1 MTERQPP
8 AVDRPKL
15 PEPLQ
20 GFRIGVT
27 SDRRSGDLI
36 AALERRGAEVLHAP
50 ALRIAANESDDALV
64 EDTRRLIEASP
75 EIVLITT
82 GYGMHRWLE
91 VADTAGLGAELIT
104 TLERAQVLARGPKAL
119 GAVRAAGLDEARLA
133 EPEGGSGE
141 TGPGETGLGEAA
153 TTASLVDAV
162 INSAAGRRIGIQL
175 HGYTDEVQLARLGA
189 AGASVHTVTPYRW
202 EPVAGDDRLPR
213 LIDAVCDRALDAI
226 TFTSAPAADATLAVA
241 RSSGRWAEFLDA
253 LGSDV
258 ITAVVGPVTAVP
270 LIEAGIPVLRP
281 DRFRLGALI
290 RLVCDQ
296 LSVHRVRRYAP
307 LVRGVPDVVEL
318 RGRTV
323 RIGDRQTRLGPT
335 AVAIFRR
342 LADAESAVLSRDQLS
357 AGLIDGTDPH
367 ALEVAISRLRR
378 NLGVP
383 QLISTVIKRGYR
395 MNVRLLTPSEGPCA
409 QELTGA

>member
-1 MTERQPP
+1 MTGSGERTTT
-8 AVDRPKL
+8 RGL
-15 PEPLQ
+15 PETLQ

-50 ALRIAANESDDALV
+50 ALRIAVNESDASLV
-64 EDTRRLIEASP
+64 EDTRQLIEASP
-75 EIVLITT
+75 ELVLITT

-91 VADTAGLGAELIT
+91 VADTAGLGAELIS
-104 TLERAQVLARGPKAL
+104 TLERARVLARGPKAL
-119 GAVRAAGLDEARLA
+119 GAIRAAGLDEAGLA
-133 EPEGGSGE
+133 ETE
-141 TGPGETGLGEAA
+141 LGEAA

-162 INSAAGRRIGIQL
+162 IDSAAGRRIGIQL
-175 HGYTDEVQLARLGA
+175 HGYTDEVQLARLRS

-213 LIDAVCDRALDAI
+213 LIDAVCDRALDAV
-226 TFTSAPAADATLAVA
+226 TFTSAPAADATLALA
-241 RSSGRWAEFLDA
+241 RAGGRWTEFRAA
-253 LGSDV
+253 LESDV
-258 ITAVVGPVTAVP
+258 ITAVVGPVTAGP
-270 LIEAGIPVLRP
+270 LVEAGIPVLRP
-281 DRFRLGALI
+281 DRYRLGALI

-296 LSVHRVRRYAP
+296 LSVHRVRRYRTVGP
-307 LVRGVPDVVEL
+307 ELGPGQPTVVEL

-323 RIGDRQTRLGPT
+323 RIGDRQVRLGPT

-342 LADAESAVLSRDQLS
+342 LADAESAVLSRDQLA
-357 AGLIDGTDPH
+357 AGLIDGTDAH

-378 NLGVP
+378 SLGVP

-395 MNVRLLTPSEGPCA
+395 MNVRLLTAPEQPCA